1 MAITAASVI
10 RGPGEMAA
18 MVVQVTKIIF
28 TRPFQFREFIEQA
41 WFITS
46 VTLMPTILV
55 SIPFGAVISLQVG
68 NLTGQ
73 LGAQS
78 FAGATAV
85 LAVVREAAPIA
96 AALIIAGAAGS
107 AICSDMGARKI
118 REEID
123 AMEVL
128 GVDPLER
135 LVAPRVVATTFVA
148 LMING
153 IVISAGI
160 GGGYFFTVIV
170 QGGSAGAFLSS
181 FTALATLP
189 GPLHRDGQG
198 GRLRLA
204 GRDRRRLQGPQRR
217 RRTERRRPRGQR
229 GRDRGVH
236 AAVLPQRDHH
246 RHLLPSHPTPGALM
260 ANISSRSR
268 SGHRARRAAPSRGTA
283 TSCCSTSRRCCWVP
297 RAIKRYPREITN
309 TLAEVT
315 FGAGGLTLIAG
326 TVGVI
331 AFLAFFAGTEVGI
344 QGYASLS
351 QLGVAKF
358 SAFISAY
365 FNTREVAPL
374 VSAIALAATVGC
386 GYTARLGA
394 MRISEEID
402 ALEVMGI
409 PSLPFLVTTRMIAA
423 FVAVIP
429 LYVVALCA
437 SYLSPRLIVTLIY
450 GQSPGTYDHYFIQ
463 FLPPIDM
470 LWSFGKLLFLAAAV
484 ILIHCY
490 YGYTASGG
498 PAGVGQAVG
507 RAIRTSIVTIVVADF
522 FLSFAI
528 WGSTTTVRI
537 TG

>member
-1 MAITAASVI
+1 MAFTVVSVL
-10 RGPGEMAA
+10 RGPGEIAA
-18 MVVQVTKIIF
+18 MTVDVTKRIF
-28 TRPFQFREFIEQA
+28 TKPFQVREFIEQA

-107 AICSDMGARKI
+107 AICSDLGSRKI

-135 LVAPRVVATTFVA
+135 LVAPRVVATMFVA
-148 LMING
+148 LMIIG
-153 IVISAGI
+153 IVIGAGI
-160 GGGYFFTVIV
+160 GGGYFDGRCRGFL
-170 QGGSAGAFLSS
+170 QG
-181 FTALATLP
+181 T
-189 GPLHRDGQG
+189 Q
-198 GRLRLA
+198 
-204 GRDRRRLQGPQRR
+204 RRRRPQRR
-217 RRTERRRPRGQR
+217 RPGRQ
-229 GRDRGVH
+229 RDRDHRLH
-236 AAVLPQRDHH
+236 AAVLHERRDH
-246 RHLLPSHPTPGALM
+246 RDLLPSRSAAGDLM
-260 ANISSRSR
+260 ATITQLGSAFVN
-268 SGHRARRAAPSRGTA
+268 GRRRTLEGYGDQLLFYVKALAWT
-283 TSCCSTSRRCCWVP
+283 P
-297 RAIKRYPREITN
+297 RAIRRYPKEITK

-315 FGAGGLTLIAG
+315 FGTGALTLIAG
-326 TVGVI
+326 SVGVI

-351 QLGVAKF
+351 QIGVAKF

-374 VSAIALAATVGC
+374 ISSIALAATVGC

-402 ALEVMGI
+402 ALEVMGV

-423 FVAVIP
+423 FIAVIP
-429 LYVVALCA
+429 LYVVALSA
-437 SYLSPRLIVTLIY
+437 SYLSPRLITVYIY
-450 GQSPGTYDHYFIQ
+450 GQSSGTYDHYFLQ
-463 FLPPIDM
+463 FLPPIAI
-470 LWSFGKLLFLAAAV
+470 LWSFAKLLVLATAI

-498 PAGVGQAVG
+498 PAGVGTAVG
-507 RAIRTSIVTIVVADF
+507 QAIRTSIVTVVVADF

>member
-1 MAITAASVI
+1 MA
-10 RGPGEMAA
+10 
-18 MVVQVTKIIF
+18 
-28 TRPFQFREFIEQA
+28 
-41 WFITS
+41 
-46 VTLMPTILV
+46 
-55 SIPFGAVISLQVG
+55 SIGA
-68 NLTGQ
+68 
-73 LGAQS
+73 LG
-78 FAGATAV
+78 
-85 LAVVREAAPIA
+85 
-96 AALIIAGAAGS
+96 
-107 AICSDMGARKI
+107 
-118 REEID
+118 
-123 AMEVL
+123 
-128 GVDPLER
+128 
-135 LVAPRVVATTFVA
+135 
-148 LMING
+148 
-153 IVISAGI
+153 
-160 GGGYFFTVIV
+160 
-170 QGGSAGAFLSS
+170 GAFLRGRRDSLETYGDQLL
-181 FTALATLP
+181 FYVKALAWT
-189 GPLHRDGQG
+189 
-198 GRLRLA
+198 
-204 GRDRRRLQGPQRR
+204 
-217 RRTERRRPRGQR
+217 
-229 GRDRGVH
+229 
-236 AAVLPQRDHH
+236 
-246 RHLLPSHPTPGALM
+246 
-260 ANISSRSR
+260 
-268 SGHRARRAAPSRGTA
+268 
-283 TSCCSTSRRCCWVP
+283 P
-297 RAIKRYPREITN
+297 RAIRRYPREIVN
-309 TLAEVT
+309 TLAEIT

-429 LYVVALCA
+429 LYVVALSA
-437 SYLSPRLIVTLIY
+437 SYLSPR
-450 GQSPGTYDHYFIQ
+450 TYDHYFLQ

-470 LWSFGKLLFLAAAV
+470 LWSFFKLLFLATAV

-498 PAGVGQAVG
+498 PAGVGMAVG